1 MGTITVINTASGQ
14 MSLDNTSTQ
23 EINIELPTIVTVTY
37 NHNGGSNPSFTTKQV
52 AVGGFYG
59 AFPTSTKTGYI
70 LTSWKYST
78 TTITSET
85 VVSVN
90 VNHTLVAQWTPI
102 QYNIS
107 FNGNG
112 STSGST
118 AEMTNLNYGTS
129 YSLTTNGFIRDR
141 YIFQGWDTESD
152 GTGTS
157 YTNGQSVSNL
167 SSEAGDLVLLYA
179 QWSLDPNQSA
189 NQWYYYGL
197 TNPGDQGEGVVNA
210 DYATSSFT
218 CLTENQ
224 VKATALI
231 EYPPQNYI
239 EGKVLNLAVYRNCN
253 PGTEPCLAEEGSTGY
268 AYCDNYY
275 FIAAE
280 PNVTATFN
288 GLTGATPSSY
298 SSQSVAPNY
307 QNVVSPG
314 SPTKSNYTFDGWSPS
329 LPRTISVNT
338 TFTAQFSLAAPSLT
352 LSDIGVNNG
361 PLCGYV
367 SGIIDNDNGFAVT
380 AQYKKGALGSWTTL
394 TTLTAG
400 QQNKSYSIGGY
411 SSSTPYNYDIYF
423 RHFYSTNGTYSPE
436 VRRQGTITSCF
447 GGGGGFG

>member
-1 MGTITVINTASGQ
+1 MGTINIVNTASGQ

-37 NHNGGSNPSFTTKQV
+37 NHDGGSNPSFTTKQV
-52 AVGGFYG
+52 GVGGLYG
-59 AFPTSTKTGYI
+59 GFPTSTKTGYI
-70 LTSWKYST
+70 LTSWKYNT

-90 VNHTLVAQWTPI
+90 INHTLVAQWTPI

-118 AEMTNLNYGTS
+118 AEMTDLNYGTS
-129 YSLTTNGFIRDR
+129 YTLTTNGFIRDR
-141 YIFQGWDTESD
+141 YIFQGWNTESD

-167 SSEAGDLVLLYA
+167 SSEDEDTATLYA
-179 QWSLDPNQSA
+179 QWIIDSAQSA

-197 TNPGDQGEGVVNA
+197 TNPGDQGEGIIDA
-210 DYATSSFT
+210 EYATSSFN
-218 CLTENQ
+218 CPSISA
-224 VKATALI
+224 VKSIALF

-239 EGKVLNLAVYRNCN
+239 EGTVLNLAVYRNCDPN
-253 PGTEPCLAEEGSTGY
+253 AEPCLASEGSSGY

-280 PNVTATFN
+280 PNVTATFS

-298 SSQSVAPNY
+298 PSQSVAPNY

-314 SPTKSNYTFDGWSPS
+314 SPTKSGFNFTGWSPS
-329 LPRTISVNT
+329 LPRTISRNT
-338 TFTAQFSLAAPSLT
+338 NFTAQFQSTSPT
-352 LSDIGVNNG
+352 PVLSSFDVTISSFQI
-361 PLCGYV
+361 CGFV
-367 SGIIDNDNGFAVT
+367 GGSIDNDNAFPVT
-380 AQYKKGALGSWTTL
+380 AQYKIGSRGIWTTL
-394 TTLTAG
+394 TTLTAN
-400 QQNKSYSIGGY
+400 QQNKSFAIGGFSTSPPY
-411 SSSTPYNYDIYF
+411 SYNIYF
-423 RHFYSTNGTYSPE
+423 RHYNSSSGLYSSQVQKT
-436 VRRQGTITSCF
+436 GTITSCASF
-447 GGGGGFG
+447 GF